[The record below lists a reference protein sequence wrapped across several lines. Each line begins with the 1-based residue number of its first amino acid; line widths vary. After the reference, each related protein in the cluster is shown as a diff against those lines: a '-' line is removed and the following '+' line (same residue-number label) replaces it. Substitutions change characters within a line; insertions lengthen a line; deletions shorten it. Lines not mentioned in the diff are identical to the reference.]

1 MRLPGPSPRTDNLSL
16 FSANFHVAKWLCP
29 ASLLCMDLITEN
41 SGKYSKLKE
50 WPTRRI
56 AFLVL
61 SSTHLTNLAG
71 PLDVFTR
78 ASALLTR
85 NGKRR
90 SPAYAVE
97 LLTADETPLMTGSG
111 LGLIGGHRW
120 TEAHGSHRHLACPGE
135 SKHRSIANRLGIAG
149 MDAHSRR
156 TGATRWFGLRWSFC
170 AGRGRVARRAAGH
183 HALGIG

>member
-1 MRLPGPSPRTDNLSL
+1 MELKSEEKDERLSR
-16 FSANFHVAKWLCP
+16 
-29 ASLLCMDLITEN
+29 
-41 SGKYSKLKE
+41 LKE

-61 SSTHLTNLAG
+61 SSTHLTNIAG

-120 TEAHGSHRHLACPGE
+120 TEAHDPIDTLLVLAN
-135 SKHRSIANRLGIAG
+135 SNIAQ
-149 MDAHSRR
+149 S
-156 TGATRWFGLRWSFC
+156 
-170 AGRGRVARRAAGH
+170 
-183 HALGIG
+183 